1 MSNSKKPNT
10 KLIAIIASIVV
21 ILVAAIVVLL
31 IVFNKKSASP
41 LDEDFFKTSDSKI
54 VLPIGDDGYT
64 ADNTRAKQMYE
75 VFNIDDA
82 KIASVFLYIE
92 YDNEEHA
99 KSAFEGEDLKAA
111 ISNGVY
117 TKNSKTDGKFVVLEL
132 PKENYENTSVASL
145 KESVSSY
152 EKTIHDAEEENN
164 KGIEEIDMSQYVID
178 DEGTLLISNPE
189 E

>member
-1 MSNSKKPNT
+1 MSKTEKRRI
-10 KLIAIIASIVV
+10 KLLAIIIGV
-21 ILVAAIVVLL
+21 IVVLIAVVIALL
-31 IVFNKKSASP
+31 IIPGKNRNV
-41 LDEDFFKTSDSKI
+41 LDADFFKNSDDKI
-54 VLPIGDDGYT
+54 VLPIGDDSYA

-75 VFNIDDA
+75 VFNIGDS
-82 KIASVFLYIE
+82 KIVSAFLYME
-92 YDNEEHA
+92 YDSEEYA
-99 KSAFEGEDLKAA
+99 ESALESEDLKAA

-164 KGIEEIDMSQYVID
+164 KGIEEVDMSQYVVD